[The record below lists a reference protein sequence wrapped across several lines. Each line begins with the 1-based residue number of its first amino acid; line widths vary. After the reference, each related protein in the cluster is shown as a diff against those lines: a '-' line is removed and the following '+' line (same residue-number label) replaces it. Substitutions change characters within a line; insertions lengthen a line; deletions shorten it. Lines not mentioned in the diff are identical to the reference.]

1 MTLPYA
7 PEQDL
12 ERLLGDPFDAANPLG
27 FDPLLAADERAEL
40 LAAGE
45 SALDRWGANA
55 WFVPAALGG
64 RWADTDAVGRA
75 LRPVFRRDGALG
87 LGYGVTSLMAAVPV
101 WVAGDPGQRRRTAD
115 DLLAGHRL
123 AVAFHELAHGNDLLR
138 NELRARPAG
147 DGWVLDGTKEVI
159 NNVGRAR
166 SVVLF
171 ARTRDDAGPR
181 SHSILAVDLAQLPA
195 GTVRQLP
202 RYPSSGVRGCRLGGV
217 ELTGCHVP
225 AGSLVGA
232 EGTGGETAL
241 RAFQLT
247 RVLLPSMALGALDTA
262 LHTTVRFA
270 TGRRLYGHR
279 VSELPHARG
288 TLAAAFV
295 DLLVADCLVT
305 AVARGLHLAP
315 RHAAAPAA
323 ATKYLVPL
331 LLGEAMDE
339 LSVILGASFYLR
351 EGPYAAFGKFHR
363 DLPAVSIGHAGPTAC
378 LLTVAP
384 QLPVL
389 ARRAW
394 RPVPAPRELFD
405 PTATLPDLD
414 LTALSVAG
422 TGGDLLISALLA
434 AAEDPV
440 DGASRVTDRVRALA
454 DEVHRLARDCAAL
467 PPAARGPLAGPAT
480 FDLAHRYALLLA
492 AAACVG
498 TWRAHRGDPAAGLL
512 GGDEWIEAALA
523 RLAARHD
530 GDPDLPEAVAEPL
543 FAELSRRVDGRL
555 SCDLRPTPIF
565 G

>member
-1 MTLPYA
+1 MTAPYA
-7 PEQDL
+7 PERDL
-12 ERLLGDPFDAANPLG
+12 ERLLGDPFDEANPLG
-27 FDPLLAADERAEL
+27 FGPLLAADERAEL

-45 SALDRWGANA
+45 SALERWGCNG
-55 WFVPAALGG
+55 WFVPRALGG
-64 RWADTDAVGRA
+64 RWAETDAVGRA

-101 WVAGDPGQRRRTAD
+101 WVAGDAGQRRRAAD

-147 DGWVLDGTKEVI
+147 DRWVLDGTKEVI
-159 NNVGRAR
+159 NNVDRAR
-166 SVVLF
+166 SVLLF
-171 ARTRDDAGPR
+171 ARTRDAAGPR
-181 SHSILAVDLAQLPA
+181 SHSILAADLADLPA
-195 GTVRQLP
+195 AAVRQLP
-202 RYPSSGVRGCRLGGV
+202 RYASSGVRGCRLGGI
-217 ELTGCHVP
+217 ELTGCPVP
-225 AGSLVGA
+225 AGNLIGA

-247 RVLLPSMALGALDTA
+247 RVLLPSMALGVLDAA
-262 LHTTVRFA
+262 LHVTARFA
-270 TGRRLYGHR
+270 AGRRLYGHR
-279 VSELPHARG
+279 VADLPHARG

-323 ATKYLVPL
+323 ATKYLVPR

-339 LSVILGASFYLR
+339 LSVLLGASFYLR

-363 DLPAVSIGHAGPTAC
+363 DLPALGVGHAGPTAC
-378 LLTVAP
+378 LLTVVP
-384 QLPVL
+384 QLPLL

-394 RPVPAPRELFD
+394 RGVPAPPELFD
-405 PTATLPDLD
+405 PTAPLPDLD

-422 TGGDLLISALLA
+422 TGRDVLISALLA
-434 AAEDPV
+434 AAEDPPH
-440 DGASRVTDRVRALA
+440 DAPGVTARIRGLAAEVR
-454 DEVHRLARDCAAL
+454 RLARDCAAL
-467 PPAARGPLAGPAT
+467 PPAERGPLAGPAT

-498 TWRAHRGDPAAGLL
+498 TWRARRGDPAAGLL
-512 GGDEWIEAALA
+512 AGDEWIEAALA
-523 RLAARHD
+523 RLAARCG
-530 GDPDLPEAVAEPL
+530 GDPVLPEAVAEPL

-555 SCDLRPTPIF
+555 SCDLRPIPIF